1 MSGLFL
7 VNRRE
12 KTKKNFKKYYRV
24 SFSEPTGEKLQFREG
39 VSPTRKSQPPAAGLT
54 WSRRPGHLEAAAWV
68 LPGVQGPVKSL
79 MTGQVSGATEPHAP
93 RQHPVRH
100 GSEGAQENHAG
111 GWVAVPILSGCGGRQ
126 QGGDPG
132 A

>member
-1 MSGLFL
+1 MLLYVWALPGEQGGK
-7 VNRRE
+7 N
-12 KTKKNFKKYYRV
+12 KNKKNFKKYYRV

-79 MTGQVSGATEPHAP
+79 MTGQVSGALSHTCPAST
-93 RQHPVRH
+93 RCCMGLKGRKRTMQVD
-100 GSEGAQENHAG
+100 
-111 GWVAVPILSGCGGRQ
+111 GWLCRF
-126 QGGDPG
+126 
-132 A
+132 